1 MEASNAVTPV
11 KSEESTVVIAVSGLG
26 GEDCSG
32 SIEAADHLD
41 VLLGQ
46 EAGPYSPCIDYLT
59 MVRQLPAIGSGDV
72 VSEGWRRKLCEWSYE
87 VVDHFGFDR
96 EAVSIALNFL
106 DRYVATKVQE
116 CHHVI
121 GQKEF
126 QLLAVTCLYMA
137 LKIHGETEDPNGQR
151 RKLRID
157 AFVEL
162 SRGFFRVDIIENMER
177 EIFTTLDW
185 RVNPPTCL
193 RFVSS
198 FLRLCPKWT
207 QGECSQAH
215 CNFIGSIF
223 DVARYLTELSVCVS
237 SFSCTFKT
245 SVIAYASILCGIE
258 ALESTLP
265 LPYAVR
271 VAFQNNVADVTGLTP
286 NCADILHAKV
296 MVKEL
301 CPDMFNK
308 LEAFDDLSEVP
319 HEIPDYSEN
328 ASDSTQPNGGK
339 TSPICV
345 MDDVNE
351 TRRKRSRSSQNS

>member
-1 MEASNAVTPV
+1 MMMEARNAVTPP
-11 KSEESTVVIAVSGLG
+11 KCEELNVNSGFEG
-26 GEDCSG
+26 QDSSG
-32 SIEAADHLD
+32 SIETVDHLM
-41 VLLGQ
+41 VLLSQ
-46 EAGPYSPCIDYLT
+46 EACAYPPCVDYLS
-59 MVRQLPAIGSGDV
+59 MVRQMASLESGDI

-116 CHHVI
+116 CNHVI
-121 GQKEF
+121 GQREF

-162 SRGFFRVDIIENMER
+162 SRGFFPVEVIENMER
-177 EIFTTLDW
+177 EVFTTLDW

-193 RFVSS
+193 RFVAS

-207 QGECSQAH
+207 SGASSQAH

-245 SVIAYASILCGIE
+245 SVIAYASVLCGME
-258 ALESTLP
+258 ALESNMP
-265 LPYAVR
+265 LPFAVR
-271 VAFQNNVADVTGLTP
+271 VAFQNNIADVTGMTP
-286 NCADILHAKV
+286 DCPDILRAKA

-301 CPDMFNK
+301 CPDMFNRI
-308 LEAFDDLSEVP
+308 EVP
-319 HEIPDYSEN
+319 HEIPDHSEN
-328 ASDSTQPNGGK
+328 SSDLTGQSGGK

-345 MDDVNE
+345 MDEVNE
-351 TRRKRSRSSQNS
+351 TRRKRSRSSQNN

>member
-1 MEASNAVTPV
+1 MMEASKAVTPL
-11 KSEESTVVIAVSGLG
+11 KSEEGMIVFSASETG

-32 SIEAADHLD
+32 SVEAADHLK
-41 VLLGQ
+41 VLLKQ
-46 EAGPYSPCIDYLT
+46 EVGTYSPCVDYLN
-59 MVRQLPAIGSGDV
+59 MVRQLPGIGSGDF

-96 EAVSIALNFL
+96 EAVSIALNYL
-106 DRYVATKVQE
+106 DRYVATKVQDSN
-116 CHHVI
+116 HVI
-121 GQKEF
+121 GQKDF

-162 SRGFFRVDIIENMER
+162 SRGFFRVEIIEEMER
-177 EIFTTLDW
+177 DIFTTLDW

-198 FLRLCPKWT
+198 ILHLCPKWT
-207 QGECSQAH
+207 IGGISIAH
-215 CNFIGSIF
+215 SNFIGSIF
-223 DVARYLTELSVCVS
+223 DVSRYLTELSVCVA

-245 SVIAYASILCGIE
+245 SVIAYASVLCAIE
-258 ALESTLP
+258 ALESTRP

-271 VAFQNNVADVTGLTP
+271 VAFQNNVADATGLTP
-286 NCADILHAKV
+286 ICPDILHAKA

-308 LEAFDDLSEVP
+308 LDAFDDMPEVP
-319 HEIPDYSEN
+319 HEIPDFESPSES
-328 ASDSTQPNGGK
+328 AQQNGGK

-351 TRRKRSRSSQNS
+351 SRRKRIRSSQNS